1 MKPLRAGDPRQ
12 MGPYQ
17 LQGRLGGGGMGQVF
31 LGRSRGGRSVAVKV
45 VRPELADDA
54 GFRRRFAIEVE
65 AARRVGGFY
74 TAQVVDAN
82 TDADPPWMATAYIPG
97 PSLHDAVTTRGPLP
111 PTAVGVLG
119 AGLAEGLAAIQDC
132 KLVHRDLKPG
142 NVILAADGP
151 RVIDFGIARAL
162 DSTSYTATGVV
173 IGTPA
178 FMSPE
183 QVHGDEVGLASDV
196 FSLGAVLVFAA
207 TGRGPFGDGHHRAIM
222 NRIVHDD
229 ADLTGLPPGLV
240 DLVGACLSKA
250 PENRPGLTDLLD
262 RLAASAQDATRWLP
276 PQVTEMITQLE
287 TTALQRRP
295 ETNGAFEMSWT
306 GEEPP
311 STYAEAGSEPAE
323 YSMVLPVIL
332 LLVGAA
338 GALISWWLDPS
349 VFSVDAH
356 PGVNGI
362 PAFLGAISGGLGLIG
377 ALVVIKGNGDRRR
390 EMSAT
395 RPYPHRT
402 SWSLHVG
409 PNYIVTTG
417 ATGRR
422 EFTWDQIRRVTIE
435 QIKGAGPDRYTGIH
449 LYIKGGARQLP
460 PPLPAGW
467 PYPAPTSIKPY
478 STHLV
483 DAVVALCMP
492 ICVLGPMTHEQRT
505 ELTQALAQ
513 FGGRRWQPHGGE
525 RWSAES

>member
-1 MKPLRAGDPRQ
+1 MEPLRADDPRQ
-12 MGPYQ
+12 VGPYR
-17 LQGRLGGGGMGQVF
+17 LQGRLGGGGMGQVY

-74 TAQVVDAN
+74 TAQVVDAD

-97 PSLHDAVTTRGPLP
+97 PSLHDAVTTHGSLP
-111 PTAVGVLG
+111 PTAIGVLG
-119 AGLAEGLAAIQDC
+119 AGLAEGLAVIHDC

-162 DSTSYTATGVV
+162 DSTSQTAKGVV

-183 QVHGDEVGLASDV
+183 QVHGDEVGPASDV
-196 FSLGAVLVFAA
+196 FALGAVLVFAA

-240 DLVGACLSKA
+240 DLVGACLSKT

-262 RLAASAQDATRWLP
+262 RLAVSARDATRWLP

-287 TTALQRRP
+287 TTALKQRP
-295 ETNGAFEMSWT
+295 ETNGAFEMPWT

-311 STYAEAGSEPAE
+311 STYADGPREPPAE
-323 YSMVLPVIL
+323 YTMIPPVIL

-338 GALISWWLDPS
+338 GTLIPWWLDPGIYS
-349 VFSVDAH
+349 AGRH
-356 PGVNGI
+356 PLVLTI
-362 PAFLGAISGGLGLIG
+362 PVFLGFISGGLGLIG
-377 ALVVIKGNGDRRR
+377 ALVVINGNGNRRLEER
-390 EMSAT
+390 VT

-402 SWSLHVG
+402 GWSLHVG

-422 EFTWDQIRRVTIE
+422 EFTWDQIHRVTIE
-435 QIKGAGPDRYTGIH
+435 QIKGAGPYRYTGIH
-449 LYIKGGARQLP
+449 LSKEGARQLP
-460 PPLPAGW
+460 TPLPAGW
-467 PYPAPTSIKPY
+467 PYPHPDSIGPY
-478 STHLV
+478 QRLV
-483 DAVVALCMP
+483 DAELSSHMP

-505 ELTQALAQ
+505 ELTQALAR